1 MFCRVAKSHAG
12 ILLYRSCDSVPEK
25 RAAFQSDM
33 LCDLFRRMT
42 LSAHHVKIGTSAA
55 VTLGNDLP
63 LVLIAGPCQM
73 ESREH
78 ALECA
83 QALAEAAKAQGI
95 GLIFKTSFD
104 KANRTSVESAR
115 GLGLEKALP
124 VFAEIRA
131 HFGIPIL
138 SDVHTEEQ
146 CALLAAA
153 VDILQ
158 IPAFLSRQTDLLLAA
173 GRTGAAVNIKKGPF
187 LAPWD
192 MANAAAKVAS
202 TGNERILLTERGTSF
217 GYNTLVSDMRGLP
230 IMAATGYPV
239 IFDATHSV
247 QEPAGQG
254 TSSGGDRRMVPVLAR
269 AAVAV
274 GVAGLFVETHPD
286 PDHAPSDGQSMLPLK
301 MMPALIQTMLAFDR
315 IAKARPLPPLT

>member
-1 MFCRVAKSHAG
+1 
-12 ILLYRSCDSVPEK
+12 
-25 RAAFQSDM
+25 
-33 LCDLFRRMT
+33 MT
-42 LSAHHVKIGTSAA
+42 SSAHHVKIGTSIDA

-83 QALAEAAKAQGI
+83 QALTEIAKAQGI
-95 GLIFKTSFD
+95 ALIFKTSFD
-104 KANRTSVESAR
+104 KANRTSVDGAR

-124 VFAEIRA
+124 VFTEIRA
-131 HFGIPIL
+131 QFKIPVL
-138 SDVHTEEQ
+138 TDVHSEDQ
-146 CALLAAA
+146 CAALAGA

-173 GRTGAAVNIKKGPF
+173 GRTGMAVNIKKGPF

-192 MANAAAKVAS
+192 MAHAAAKVAS
-202 TGNERILLTERGTSF
+202 TGNSRILLTERGTSF

-247 QEPAGQG
+247 QAPAGQG
-254 TSSGGDRRMVPVLAR
+254 ASSGGDRRMIPVLAR
-269 AAVAV
+269 AAVAI
-274 GVAGLFVETHPD
+274 GIAGIFIETHPD
-286 PDHAPSDGQSMLPLK
+286 PDHAPSDGASMLPLK
-301 MMPALIQTMLAFDR
+301 AMPELIETLLAFDH
-315 IAKARPLPPLT
+315 IAKARPLPPLA